1 MPQLN
6 NNDRTFSFT
15 FVLTNTIIIEEHLL
29 LVTLIRVMS
38 RSNAKGPSL
47 VRRSGPKITKGENE
61 FPKQKQKMFLISS

>member
-1 MPQLN
+1 VPKIN

-29 LVTLIRVMS
+29 IVTPIRVMS

-47 VRRSGPKITKGENE
+47 VQRSGPKITKGENE
-61 FPKQKQKMFLISS
+61 ISQTKKKVLNK

>member
-1 MPQLN
+1 MPKIN

-29 LVTLIRVMS
+29 IVTPIRVMS

-47 VRRSGPKITKGENE
+47 VQRSGLKITKGENE
-61 FPKQKQKMFLISS
+61 ISQTKKNNS